1 MIAYLS
7 GKTLKVQE
15 KSLILD
21 VSGVGY
27 LIHCS
32 GPTLEKI
39 SVDEPSELFIFTKVR
54 EDDISLFGFET
65 TEELNF
71 FKLLISVNGV
81 GAKTALDI
89 MSQNLDDVKSAIAG
103 NDTTYLSKIPGIG
116 KKTAERII
124 VDLKS
129 KIDFIPLQR
138 DHNTVLPSNDDN
150 EAVDA
155 LINLGYQK
163 YEILRVLKKL
173 PSDITITEE
182 VITYFLRNV

>member
-7 GKTLKVQE
+7 GEIIKILE
-15 KSLILD
+15 KEMILN

-27 LIHCS
+27 LIHCP
-32 GPTLEKI
+32 GPTIERTTLNQIAE
-39 SVDEPSELFIFTKVR
+39 FYIFTRVR
-54 EDDISLFGFET
+54 EDDISLYGFET
-65 TEELNF
+65 LEELNF
-71 FKLLISVNGV
+71 FKLLLSVNGV

-89 MSQNLDDVKSAIAG
+89 MSQNLDNVKNAIAG
-103 NDTTYLSKIPGIG
+103 ADTAFLSKIPGIG

-124 VDLKS
+124 VELKS
-129 KIDFIPLQR
+129 KIDFIPLSR
-138 DHNTVLPSNDDN
+138 EHGTVLPSNDDN

-163 YEILRVLKKL
+163 YEILRVLKNL
-173 PSDITITEE
+173 PGETKQTEE